1 MNQNQRNG
9 APVLARNCE
18 IGCASFISGDIPRNR
33 SPPGFLEFSF
43 SKFQETGGN
52 DMYYDQKE
60 SGKRIAAL
68 RKEKGLTQEQLAEKL
83 NISTSTLGKIERGI
97 QGFSIDLLIEIG
109 IFFGISTDYILIG
122 CEIRNYEAAKE
133 LDSVINQLV
142 ALKMKL

>member
-1 MNQNQRNG
+1 MLASDTGAEHHPIQSGTEQNT
-9 APVLARNCE
+9 
-18 IGCASFISGDIPRNR
+18 ISE
-33 SPPGFLEFSF
+33 LE
-43 SKFQETGGN
+43 ET

-68 RKEKGLTQEQLAEKL
+68 RKKKGLTQEQLAEKL

-97 QGFSIDLLIEIG
+97 QGFSIDLLIEVG

>member
-1 MNQNQRNG
+1 
-9 APVLARNCE
+9 
-18 IGCASFISGDIPRNR
+18 
-33 SPPGFLEFSF
+33 
-43 SKFQETGGN
+43 
-52 DMYYDQKE
+52 MYYDQKE

-122 CEIRNYEAAKE
+122 CEIRNYETAKE

>member
-1 MNQNQRNG
+1 
-9 APVLARNCE
+9 
-18 IGCASFISGDIPRNR
+18 
-33 SPPGFLEFSF
+33 
-43 SKFQETGGN
+43 
-52 DMYYDQKE
+52 MYYDQKE

-68 RKEKGLTQEQLAEKL
+68 RKEKGLTQEQLAEKI

-97 QGFSIDLLIEIG
+97 QGFSIDLLIEMA
-109 IFFGISTDYILIG
+109 IFFDISTDYILIG

>member
-1 MNQNQRNG
+1 M
-9 APVLARNCE
+9 
-18 IGCASFISGDIPRNR
+18 
-33 SPPGFLEFSF
+33 
-43 SKFQETGGN
+43 
-52 DMYYDQKE
+52 
-60 SGKRIAAL
+60 
-68 RKEKGLTQEQLAEKL
+68 TQEQLAEKL

-97 QGFSIDLLIEIG
+97 QGFSIDLLIEID

>member
-1 MNQNQRNG
+1 
-9 APVLARNCE
+9 
-18 IGCASFISGDIPRNR
+18 
-33 SPPGFLEFSF
+33 
-43 SKFQETGGN
+43 
-52 DMYYDQKE
+52 MYYDQKE

-68 RKEKGLTQEQLAEKL
+68 RKEKRMTQEQLAEKL

-97 QGFSIDLLIEIG
+97 QGFSIDLLIVIG